1 MFVLRLPTDITNL
14 CTYIYVQEGGGGNW
28 GVSKMIPYGV
38 CIFSIA
44 RKTRK
49 IITVT

>member
-1 MFVLRLPTDITNL
+1 MCWRAGVVI
-14 CTYIYVQEGGGGNW
+14 G

-38 CIFSIA
+38 CISSIA